1 MKNNSLIKYQEGFFS
16 KLRRKFKSIF
26 MKKSISDIEE
36 MHIEQS
42 NTKDSINDKIE
53 ISNEKERIENTNS
66 NTNSNKEAFFEL
78 YKKAVNGEI
87 DLSSIDPENLEKIY
101 KILNEEVR
109 IKKETLVK
117 RVKVLEEKREI
128 INKIANE

>member
-16 KLRRKFKSIF
+16 KLRRKFKNIF
-26 MKKSISDIEE
+26 IKKSISDIDNV
-36 MHIEQS
+36 HIEQS
-42 NTKDSINDKIE
+42 NIKESINDKTE
-53 ISNEKERIENTNS
+53 ISNEKERMQNANL
-66 NTNSNKEAFFEL
+66 NKEEFFEL

-87 DLSSIDPENLEKIY
+87 ELSSIDPENLNKIF

-117 RVKVLEEKREI
+117 RVQVLEEKREVLK
-128 INKIANE
+128 KIANE